1 VAGDRPRRERSEG
14 VGASWLGM
22 VLVGRTVSRGAHI
35 ATFPT
40 LSEDQGGLRLRLM
53 GRYPS
58 LLMRILGLR
67 LVPSSPHL
75 TRLVSYEFMNRQLV
89 WGAFT
94 VRRMRRISTQTQL
107 LPLLTLSIVHDLYLL
122 PLNGTS
128 SDMSRNS
135 SCFLYHCYHQYRPT

>member
-1 VAGDRPRRERSEG
+1 MD
-14 VGASWLGM
+14 
-22 VLVGRTVSRGAHI
+22 
-35 ATFPT
+35 
-40 LSEDQGGLRLRLM
+40 
-53 GRYPS
+53 RYPS

-94 VRRMRRISTQTQL
+94 VRRMRRISTQTPPVPL
-107 LPLLTLSIVHDLYLL
+107 APSPPDVVHGLYPLP
-122 PLNGTS
+122 PNGAL

-135 SCFLYHCYHQYRPT
+135 SCFLYP